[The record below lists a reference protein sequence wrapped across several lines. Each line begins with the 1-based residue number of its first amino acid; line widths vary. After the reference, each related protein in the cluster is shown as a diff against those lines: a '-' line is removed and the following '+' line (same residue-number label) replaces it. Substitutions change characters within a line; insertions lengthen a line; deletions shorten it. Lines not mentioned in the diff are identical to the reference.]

1 MYLLDRVSMGVRI
14 RERREELNITKC
26 RLADMLG
33 NTLKFIGDVESG
45 SRGVSLKNLILLSQI
60 LEVSTDYLLFGNCS
74 KASNQVFSNIIE
86 SCPQSKRE
94 ALAEIISKIVDSY
107 NE

>member
-33 NTLKFIGDVESG
+33 NTPKFIGDVESG
-45 SRGVSLKNLILLSQI
+45 SRGVSVYS
-60 LEVSTDYLLFGNCS
+60 
-74 KASNQVFSNIIE
+74 
-86 SCPQSKRE
+86 
-94 ALAEIISKIVDSY
+94 DS
-107 NE
+107 